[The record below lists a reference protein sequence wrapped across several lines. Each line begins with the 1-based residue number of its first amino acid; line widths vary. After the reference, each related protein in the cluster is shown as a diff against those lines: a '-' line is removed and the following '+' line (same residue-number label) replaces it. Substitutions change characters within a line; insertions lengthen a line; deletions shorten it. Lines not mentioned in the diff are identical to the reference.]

1 MSVKSIY
8 FPGAITMI
16 PKLQLFPLTVE
27 VDNSGHLFVGGC
39 DCIELVKEFGT
50 PLYIFDE
57 FTLRAKCKEF
67 QAEFSNR
74 YKNMLVAYA
83 SKAFLNR
90 AIAGIV
96 KEEGLG
102 LDVVSGG
109 ELSIAG
115 SVDFPSE
122 NIFFH
127 GNNKTPDELNLALE
141 RETGRI
147 VVDSF
152 HEMELLG
159 TLAHKKGTVQ
169 KILLRITPG
178 IDAHTHKKTTT
189 GILDSKFGFPM
200 ATGQAATAI
209 EKALAN
215 PGLELTGIHFHL
227 GSPLFE
233 TSPYELAIE
242 ATLSFVKD
250 VQKTC
255 EFHLQEF
262 STGGGF
268 AVQYTVD
275 SPVPGVAAYA
285 EVITNTLKN
294 TVRRLDLDEP
304 RLIIEP
310 GRAISSQAGIALY
323 TVGAIKEIPDVRT
336 YVCVDGGMGDNIRP
350 AFYESKYEAIVAN
363 RIGEKESSKVTVAG
377 KYCES
382 GDILA
387 RDINISPV
395 NAGDIIA
402 IPVCGSY
409 SIPMSSNY
417 NMVPRPAIILVHD
430 KKARIIRKR
439 ESYDDL
445 MRLDIP

>member
-1 MSVKSIY
+1 MSRHIIS
-8 FPGAITMI
+8 
-16 PKLQLFPLTVE
+16 KLQIFPLTTE
-27 VDNSGHLFVGGC
+27 VDDFGHLHVGGC
-39 DCIELVKEFGT
+39 DCIELVKEYGT
-50 PLYIFDE
+50 PLYVFDE
-57 FTLRAKCKEF
+57 FTFRSKCKEF
-67 QAEFSNR
+67 LSKFNSR
-74 YKNMLVAYA
+74 YENTLVAYA

-90 AIAGIV
+90 TIAGIV
-96 KEEGLG
+96 DEEGLG

-115 SVDFPSE
+115 SVDFPAE
-122 NIFFH
+122 RVFFH
-127 GNNKTPDELNLALE
+127 GNNKTAEELNLALE
-141 RETGRI
+141 WGTGRI

-152 HEMELLG
+152 HEIDLLA
-159 TLAHKKGTVQ
+159 TLAHKKGIVQ

-200 ATGQAATAI
+200 ATGQAAQAI
-209 EKALAN
+209 EKALST
-215 PGLELTGIHFHL
+215 PEIELMGIHFHL
-227 GSPLFE
+227 GSPLNK

-242 ATLSFVKD
+242 ATLRFVKEM
-250 VQKTC
+250 QKTC
-255 EFHLQEF
+255 DFQLQEF

-275 SPVPGVAAYA
+275 SPTLGIAAYA
-285 EVITNTLKN
+285 ESISSKLKD
-294 TVRRLDLDEP
+294 TIHGLGIEEP
-304 RLIIEP
+304 KLIIEP
-310 GRAISSQAGIALY
+310 GRAISGQAGIALY
-323 TVGAIKEIPDVRT
+323 TVGAIKEIPGVRT

-363 RIGEKESSKVTVAG
+363 RIGVNESLKASIAG

-387 RDINISPV
+387 RDITIAPV
-395 NAGDIIA
+395 IAGDIIA
-402 IPVCGSY
+402 MPVGGAY
-409 SIPMSSNY
+409 AIPMSSNY
-417 NMVPRPAIILVHD
+417 NMVPRPAIVLVND

>member
-1 MSVKSIY
+1 MTS
-8 FPGAITMI
+8 
-16 PKLQLFPLTVE
+16 KLQVFPLTAE
-27 VDNSGHLFVGGC
+27 VGDSGHLYIGGC

-57 FTLRAKCKEF
+57 YTLRSKCKEF
-67 QAEFSNR
+67 RTEFGKRYSNT
-74 YKNMLVAYA
+74 LVAYA

-90 AIAGIV
+90 AIAGII
-96 KEEGLG
+96 KDEGLG
-102 LDVVSGG
+102 LDAVSGG

-115 SVDFPSE
+115 SMDFPSE
-122 NIFFH
+122 RVFFH

-141 RETGRI
+141 LKTGRV

-159 TLAHKKGTVQ
+159 TLAQKKGIRQ

-200 ATGQAATAI
+200 ATGQAASAI
-209 EKALAN
+209 EKALSN
-215 PGLELTGIHFHL
+215 PGLELMGIHFHL
-227 GSPLFE
+227 GSPLTE

-242 ATLSFVKD
+242 ATLRFVKD
-250 VQKTC
+250 MQKTGD
-255 EFHLQEF
+255 FHLHEF

-275 SPVPGVAAYA
+275 SPTLSVAAYA
-285 EVITNTLKN
+285 EAIINRLKD
-294 TVRRLDLDEP
+294 VLHSLEMDEP

-310 GRAISSQAGIALY
+310 GRAIVSQAGIALY
-323 TVGAIKEIPDVRT
+323 TVGAIKEIPGVRT

-350 AFYESKYEAIVAN
+350 AFYESRYEAIVAN
-363 RIGEKESSKVTVAG
+363 KIGEKETFEVTVAG

-387 RDINISPV
+387 RDIKIAPV
-395 NAGDIIA
+395 VAGDIIA
-402 IPVCGSY
+402 MPVCGAY

-417 NMVPRPAIILVHD
+417 NMVPRPAIILVND
-430 KKARIIRKR
+430 KKARIIRNR

-445 MRLDIP
+445 MRLDIR